1 MIKFFYVMANVSTII
16 AMIVSVVFLGGI
28 LFRSKSISNVEVFN
42 TCNSQIKVCKVSSV
56 IFTILYW
63 FVVSG
68 LPTEECL
75 EGYANLSATLSR
87 LGCIWIVFSFV
98 NVIVSVI
105 LGILKRRKEELE
117 ILGKLRKSN
126 FVMGAIFLV
135 IAFILKV
142 N

>member
-1 MIKFFYVMANVSTII
+1 MIKFFSVMENVSTII
-16 AMIVSVVFLGGI
+16 AMVASAVFLIGI
-28 LFRSKSISNVEVFN
+28 LFGSKSISNVEVIN
-42 TCNSQIKVCKVSSV
+42 TCNNQTKVCRISSV
-56 IFTILYW
+56 IFAVLYW
-63 FVVSG
+63 FAVSG

-75 EGYANLSATLSR
+75 EGYANLSATCSR
-87 LGCIWIVFSFV
+87 LGCIWIVFAFV

-105 LGILKRRKEELE
+105 LGILKRGKEELE
-117 ILGKLRKSN
+117 IMGKLRKSN